1 MPDNTR
7 RNTRRQSPGSTN
19 TTALLGAAYRVL
31 GLRIV
36 EGVRTAGFPQRAA
49 HSAVFANIDV
59 TTGTRL
65 TVLAQR
71 ATMTPQA
78 MGELVDDLER
88 MGYVRRVP
96 DRADRRAKLV
106 VLTDRGRGSVEA
118 ALSAIETIEGDLLAL
133 LGARGAASFG
143 PGSAGSSLPSRTWT
157 IVDPS
162 AGLRDLDDL
171 DEIAAGVV
179 EYGRRDATHL
189 CGLLGEPHAF

>member
-1 MPDNTR
+1 M
-7 RNTRRQSPGSTN
+7 
-19 TTALLGAAYRVL
+19 L

-118 ALSAIETIEGDLLAL
+118 ALSVIETIEADLAAMLGTRGLASLQVALRKIIRAESDPGD
-133 LGARGAASFG
+133 
-143 PGSAGSSLPSRTWT
+143 
-157 IVDPS
+157 
-162 AGLRDLDDL
+162 
-171 DEIAAGVV
+171 
-179 EYGRRDATHL
+179 
-189 CGLLGEPHAF
+189 C

>member
-1 MPDNTR
+1 M
-7 RNTRRQSPGSTN
+7 
-19 TTALLGAAYRVL
+19 L

-36 EGVRTAGFPQRAA
+36 EGVRTAGFSQRAA

-65 TVLAQR
+65 TVLARR

-88 MGYVRRVP
+88 MGFVRRVP

-118 ALSAIETIEGDLLAL
+118 AMTAIEVIEADLESL
-133 LGARGAASFG
+133 LGVRGVASLQAWLRRII
-143 PGSAGSSLPSRTWT
+143 GSAS
-157 IVDPS
+157 
-162 AGLRDLDDL
+162 DD
-171 DEIAAGVV
+171 
-179 EYGRRDATHL
+179 R
-189 CGLLGEPHAF
+189 

>member
-1 MPDNTR
+1 MPDHTR
-7 RNTRRQSPGSTN
+7 QTPPRQSHRTAN

-59 TTGTRL
+59 ATGTRL

-88 MGYVRRVP
+88 LGYVRRVP
-96 DRADRRAKLV
+96 DRSDRRAKLV
-106 VLTDRGRGSVEA
+106 VLTDLGRGSVEA
-118 ALSAIETIEGDLLAL
+118 ALAVIESIETDLASL
-133 LGARGAASFG
+133 LGARG
-143 PGSAGSSLPSRTWT
+143 
-157 IVDPS
+157 I
-162 AGLRDLDDL
+162 AGLQAALTRI
-171 DEIAAGVV
+171 IAAGS
-179 EYGRRDATHL
+179 DADVD
-189 CGLLGEPHAF
+189 